1 MDYYFTNKKV
11 KKTEYVV
18 NLLQQEDYTYFV
30 IEITV
35 ILSKL
40 NKKINDF
47 LNEAEWNT
55 ISSEINKIEKLQSI
69 FTKTRKNVTTQYVSC
84 EINSPE
90 TEDSYYFFTF

>member
-55 ISSEINKIEKLQSI
+55 VSSEINKIEKLQSI
-69 FTKTRKNVTTQYVSC
+69 FTKTHKNVTTQYVSC

>member
-55 ISSEINKIEKLQSI
+55 VSSEINKIEKLQSI
-69 FTKTRKNVTTQYVSC
+69 TEPPSIGSKVT
-84 EINSPE
+84 
-90 TEDSYYFFTF
+90 